1 MDENTEKPDLTKK
14 VGLEESNIPES
25 DMDEEHDDL
34 ASEETELED
43 EESEEGDSS
52 EESREIFSVKKI
64 LTVLVIILI
73 VLGVGWYFKSN
84 YTDSK
89 QRTQIANQILTQ
101 VASTQDVKKYL
112 GNQVVLGKSV
122 TGTVDSLGQ
131 NAQLVFAVQGEKGQ
145 GTLVATLTQ
154 GQLTELSLG
163 TVNGQQYNVLKDEAA
178 YTAAQAAKAA
188 IASKQQ
194 AVEKTFNDAVNAL
207 KTKDYQAAI
216 TGFTQSLQNTYQ
228 VAQSYQYLGFSYSQ
242 TNQYTLCVSSYEQY
256 LKLKPTDSEA
266 HYQLAYCYLQMYQTN
281 EALAELDKSC
291 QLAYQAA
298 CDAATQ
304 IKGQLHQKAPENGYS
319 TLSPQQTINQQKE
332 LQNQLQSNGQ
342 VQDILNSTNSEGS
355 VPPNAT
361 GQPTVQPAPTQGVP
375 QPAVTAQPQV
385 DQSAASLPT
394 LGSDPASV
402 PSVTNAEPAT
412 TQSTAG
418 SYPATS
424 LPTMGSE
431 AASMPSST
439 NLAPAATTPPTTGA
453 SATSLPAMGSEPA
466 SIPPTTYPAPATTPP
481 VTSAPASP
489 SPAMGNE
496 PSSLPTQPIVG
507 STPVGEPQST
517 MGSGYAP
524 TPQ

>member
-1 MDENTEKPDLTKK
+1 MDENTEKPDVTKK
-14 VGLEESNIPES
+14 VGMEESNTPGAG
-25 DMDEEHDDL
+25 MDEEHDDL
-34 ASEETELED
+34 VSEESELED
-43 EESEEGDSS
+43 EESEEVDSS

-64 LTVLVIILI
+64 LTILVMILI
-73 VLGVGWYFKSN
+73 VLGGGWYFKSN
-84 YTDSK
+84 YTNSK

-178 YTAAQAAKAA
+178 YAAAQAAKAA
-188 IASKQQ
+188 IASKQE
-194 AVEKTFNDAVNAL
+194 AIEKNFNDAVNAL

-216 TGFTQSLQNTYQ
+216 TGFTQSLQNAYQ

-266 HYQLAYCYLQMYQTN
+266 HYQLAYCYLQMYQTT

-304 IKGQLHQKAPENGYS
+304 IKGQLHQKTPENGYS

-355 VPPNAT
+355 VPSNVT
-361 GQPTVQPAPTQGVP
+361 GQP
-375 QPAVTAQPQV
+375 AVNAQPQA
-385 DQSAASLPT
+385 DQSAASLPV
-394 LGSDPASV
+394 LGSDPVSV
-402 PSVTNAEPAT
+402 QPVTNAEPAT
-412 TQSTAG
+412 TESTAG
-418 SYPATS
+418 SYAAT
-424 LPTMGSE
+424 
-431 AASMPSST
+431 PSST
-439 NLAPAATTPPTTGA
+439 NPAPAVTTPPTTGA
-453 SATSLPAMGSEPA
+453 SATSLPAMGSEPS
-466 SIPPTTYPAPATTPP
+466 SIPPTTYPAPVTAPP
-481 VTSAPASP
+481 VTSAPAS
-489 SPAMGNE
+489 SSSAAMGNE

-507 STPVGEPQST
+507 STPVGEPQPM

-524 TPQ
+524 APQ